1 MRWDGDFRP
10 EGYTFR
16 ADEQTSIDYNTV
28 SPRYFETVGIRL
40 ILGRDFRDEDNPA
53 FSPDPP
59 TELRPGAES
68 DLPGPRVAIVS
79 ESMAKRFFGGRNPIG
94 MHVCLLQEYDPSKAY
109 EIVGVVG
116 DARYLGLREAVEP
129 MIYLPAWRPGPA
141 RKMVCIRTDR
151 DEATILGAVRHH
163 VMALDAAIPVL
174 AARTMQ
180 SFIDEN
186 IVVERLIATLS
197 GFFGALALLLAGV
210 GLYGVMAHAASR
222 RTREIGI
229 RMALGAS
236 RSSVLWMVL
245 GDAALMVGV
254 GGAIGIPVA
263 LVLTRLTRTFLYGVS
278 AQDPLTVVAGFMT
291 LTAVAAFASLLPA
304 VRAMKVQPNTALRCE

>member
-1 MRWDGDFRP
+1 
-10 EGYTFR
+10 
-16 ADEQTSIDYNTV
+16 
-28 SPRYFETVGIRL
+28 
-40 ILGRDFRDEDNPA
+40 
-53 FSPDPP
+53 
-59 TELRPGAES
+59 
-68 DLPGPRVAIVS
+68 
-79 ESMAKRFFGGRNPIG
+79 
-94 MHVCLLQEYDPSKAY
+94 
-109 EIVGVVG
+109 
-116 DARYLGLREAVEP
+116 
-129 MIYLPAWRPGPA
+129 
-141 RKMVCIRTDR
+141 
-151 DEATILGAVRHH
+151 
-163 VMALDAAIPVL
+163 
-174 AARTMQ
+174 
-180 SFIDEN
+180 
-186 IVVERLIATLS
+186 
-197 GFFGALALLLAGV
+197 V

-236 RSSVLWMVL
+236 RSSVRWMVL